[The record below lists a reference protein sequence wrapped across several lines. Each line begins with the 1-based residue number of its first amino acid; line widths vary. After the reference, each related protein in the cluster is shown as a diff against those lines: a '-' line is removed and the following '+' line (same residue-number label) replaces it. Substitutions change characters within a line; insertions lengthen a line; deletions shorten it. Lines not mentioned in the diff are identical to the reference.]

1 MKNSSR
7 NFTLIELLVDT
18 VISSLRFFKRGD
30 KLEVQ
35 NTPLFLSGKRA
46 ASEVSR
52 PSRWSGLIES
62 LKNTPL
68 FLKRGEGLGEGKP
81 GADVRLFSRE
91 KKFFP
96 SPIKPFTLI
105 ELLVVIAIIA
115 ILAAILLPALQQA
128 RARGIATTCLNNM
141 KQISTA
147 NHAYMDDHA
156 GFLPT
161 NRWQVDGRTWVKCLY
176 TYITGKSNHF
186 IANADTQVLDGVI
199 WCPVQA
205 SNTASQSSF
214 NSNNVSYGL
223 NHFLSP
229 FSSYSSSK
237 LTHYKQL
244 STLILFA
251 ETINADA
258 SKNVAQA
265 KTGRYLFSESY
276 HYNGRHFGKIVSG
289 NNGYYFFDG
298 QANLIFADGH
308 VAPEK
313 VMPLRDKSKWARPIY
328 P

>member
-1 MKNSSR
+1 MK
-7 NFTLIELLVDT
+7 
-18 VISSLRFFKRGD
+18 
-30 KLEVQ
+30 
-35 NTPLFLSGKRA
+35 
-46 ASEVSR
+46 
-52 PSRWSGLIES
+52 
-62 LKNTPL
+62 LKN
-68 FLKRGEGLGEGKP
+68 
-81 GADVRLFSRE
+81 
-91 KKFFP
+91 
-96 SPIKPFTLI
+96 FTLI

-128 RARGIATTCLNNM
+128 RARGIATSCLNNM
-141 KQISTA
+141 KQISTG

-176 TYITGKSNHF
+176 PYITGKSNSF
-186 IANADTQVLDGVI
+186 IANADTKVLDGVI

-205 SNTASQSSF
+205 SNTTNQNSF

-237 LTHYKQL
+237 LTTYKKL

-258 SKNVAQA
+258 AKSEAQA
-265 KTGRYLFSESY
+265 KTGRYLFSEAY
-276 HYNGRHFGKIVSG
+276 HYNGRHFGKIISG
-289 NNGYYFFDG
+289 SNGCYFFDG
-298 QANLIFADGH
+298 QSNLIFADGH

>member
-1 MKNSSR
+1 MKLKS
-7 NFTLIELLVDT
+7 FTLIELLVDT

-62 LKNTPL
+62 LKNTSL
-68 FLKRGEGLGEGKP
+68 FLKEKGGAGERGNF
-81 GADVRLFSRE
+81 FSRE
-91 KKFFP
+91 KKFP
-96 SPIKPFTLI
+96 LSPAHSRFTLI